1 MHSPRVPD
9 SAPPAQ
15 RLTSLDALRGFDMFW
30 IIGGGAL
37 HGAIKTLGDGAAKTL
52 ALDQLQHAAWAGFR
66 FYDLIFPMFVFIAGV
81 SLAFSL
87 PRNVAHTGRAATAWR
102 LVRRALVLFVIG
114 VIYSGGISK
123 GLDQV
128 RWLGVLQRI
137 ALASLGAGLL
147 SLWLGA
153 RGLIVACAALLAG
166 YWALLAWV
174 PPPGGTPGDF
184 SEGHNIVN
192 WFDSQFLPGRKYDR
206 THDPEGIL
214 STFPAIAN
222 CLLGILAGSF
232 LRDSKAGE
240 ARKAGLLIAGGT
252 ILIALGLLWSLPF
265 PIIKKLWT
273 SSFVLLACGW
283 SAILLGVFH
292 LIIETLNFRRWA
304 APFVWIG
311 LNPIT
316 IYLAAN
322 IADFNRL
329 ADRFTGPTPGVLHA
343 LVAIGFAVLL
353 AWWLNR
359 NRIYIRV

>member
-1 MHSPRVPD
+1 MSD

-30 IIGGGAL
+30 IVGGGAL
-37 HGAIKTLGDGAAKTL
+37 HGVVKTFGNGPFAKLAAE
-52 ALDQLQHAAWAGFR
+52 QLQHAAWAGFR

-87 PRNVAHTGRAATAWR
+87 PRSVERSGRAVTAWR
-102 LVRRALVLFVIG
+102 LARRALVLFVIG

-123 GLDQV
+123 GLDHLEQV

-153 RGLIVACAALLAG
+153 RGLAIACTTLLLG

-174 PPPGGTPGDF
+174 PPPGGTRGDF
-184 SEGHNIVN
+184 SEARNIVN
-192 WFDSQFLPGRKYDR
+192 WFDANFLPGKKYDK

-222 CLLGILAGSF
+222 CLLGILAGIF
-232 LRDSKAGE
+232 LRTSNKSESRKSGLLLAGG
-240 ARKAGLLIAGGT
+240 AVLAGLGA
-252 ILIALGLLWSLPF
+252 LWSLPF
-265 PIIKKLWT
+265 PVIKKLWT

-283 SAILLGVFH
+283 SAMLLGAFH
-292 LIIETLNFRRWA
+292 LIIEALNFRRWA
-304 APFVWIG
+304 APFIWIG

-316 IYLAAN
+316 IYLAAE

-329 ADRFTGPTPGVLHA
+329 ADRFAGPAPGVLHA
-343 LVAIGFAVLL
+343 VAAIGLAVLL

>member
-1 MHSPRVPD
+1 
-9 SAPPAQ
+9 
-15 RLTSLDALRGFDMFW
+15 MFW
-30 IIGGGAL
+30 IVGGGAL
-37 HGAIKTLGDGAAKTL
+37 HGAMKMLGDSPFATATVEQFK
-52 ALDQLQHAAWAGFR
+52 HVEWAGFH
-66 FYDLIFPMFVFIAGV
+66 FYDLIFPMFVFIAGI
-81 SLAFSL
+81 SLALSL
-87 PRNVAHTGRAATAWR
+87 PRSVEKAGRAKTAWR
-102 LVRRALVLFVIG
+102 LVRRSLVLFVIG
-114 VIYSGGISK
+114 VIYSGGIAK

-153 RGLIVACAALLAG
+153 RGLVISCAALLAG

-184 SEGHNIVN
+184 REGHNIVN
-192 WFDSQFLPGRKYDR
+192 WFDSQFLPGKKHNV

-222 CLLGILAGSF
+222 CLLGILAGIF
-232 LRDSKAGE
+232 LRDSKSGAS
-240 ARKAGLLIAGGT
+240 RKSGMLFAGGAMLVG
-252 ILIALGLLWSLPF
+252 IGLLWSIPF
-265 PIIKKLWT
+265 PVIKKLWT

-283 SAILLGVFH
+283 SAMLLGVFH
-292 LIIETLNFRRWA
+292 FIIEAQRCSRWA
-304 APFVWIG
+304 TPFIWIG
-311 LNPIT
+311 LNPIA

-322 IADFNRL
+322 IANFNQL
-329 ADRFTGPTPGVLHA
+329 ADRFAGSAPGLPHTII
-343 LVAIGFAVLL
+343 AISFAVLL

>member
-1 MHSPRVPD
+1 MSD

-30 IIGGGAL
+30 IVGGGAL
-37 HGAIKTLGDGAAKTL
+37 QGVVKTFGDGPFAKL
-52 ALDQLQHAAWAGFR
+52 ATEQLQHAAWAGFR

-87 PRNVAHTGRAATAWR
+87 PRSVEKSGRAATAWR
-102 LVRRALVLFVIG
+102 LARRAVLLFVIG
-114 VIYSGGISK
+114 VIYSGGFSK
-123 GLDQV
+123 GFDHLEQV

-153 RGLIVACAALLAG
+153 RGLVIACATLLLG

-174 PPPGGTPGDF
+174 PEPGGMRGDF
-184 SEGHNIVN
+184 TQGHNIVN
-192 WFDSQFLPGRKYDR
+192 WFDFRFLPGKKYDV

-222 CLLGILAGSF
+222 CAIGILAGIF
-232 LRDSKAGE
+232 LRTSNANDS
-240 ARKAGLLIAGGT
+240 RKAGLLIAGGAGFV
-252 ILIALGLLWSLPF
+252 ALGLLWSIPF

-273 SSFVLLACGW
+273 SSFVLVACGW

-292 LIIETLNFRRWA
+292 LIIEALNFRRWA
-304 APFVWIG
+304 TPFVWIG

-316 IYLAAN
+316 IYLAAE
-322 IADFNRL
+322 IANFNKL
-329 ADRFTGPTPGVLHA
+329 ADRFVGPTPGVPHA
-343 LVAIGFAVLL
+343 IVAIGLAVLL